1 MIMKMRS
8 VSLFLMIFATTAVAH
23 AQFVKSIGLNG
34 GAVWAK
40 QEWNYKN
47 VNEVDD
53 PQYHARI
60 HAGLELE
67 MFRHPWL
74 GMLAGAGIAQ
84 KGNLIEVEITN
95 AGQPEGTG
103 EYKTYRSTFN
113 YAYLELLLRV
123 HREFGPVTPFVFV
136 GPRLDYM
143 LSYDSDL
150 SLKVIEDEMND
161 AIFGLSYGL
170 GIEYRFGR
178 VGLAAIFTHQYDF
191 SYVYDKEPETFGL
204 ENIRNKA
211 FFLDLGIKYYFG
223 K

>member
-1 MIMKMRS
+1 MIMKKRF
-8 VSLFLMIFATTAVAH
+8 VSLVLLVFASASLTQ
-23 AQFVKSIGLNG
+23 AQFVKSIGLKG
-34 GAVWAK
+34 GAAWAK
-40 QEWNYKN
+40 QEWKYKN

-53 PQYHARI
+53 PQYRARI

-84 KGNLIEVEITN
+84 KGNQIEVEITH

-103 EYKTYRSTFN
+103 EFKTFRSTFN
-113 YAYLELLLRV
+113 YAYLELLLKV
-123 HREFGPVTPFVFV
+123 HREFGPVTPFVFA

-143 LSYDSDL
+143 ISYDSDL
-150 SLKVIEDEMND
+150 SLETIEDEMSD
-161 AIFGLSYGL
+161 ALFGLSYGV
-170 GIEYRFGR
+170 GVEYNFGR
-178 VGLAAIFTHQYDF
+178 IGLAAVFTHQYDF

-204 ENIRNKA
+204 ESIRNKA
-211 FFLDLGIKYYFG
+211 YFLDLAIKYYFG

>member
-1 MIMKMRS
+1 MKMRS
-8 VSLFLMIFATTAVAH
+8 VSLFLMILATTVVAQ
-23 AQFVKSIGLNG
+23 AQFVKSIGLIG

-40 QEWNYKN
+40 QDWNYKN
-47 VNEVDD
+47 VNGDEKTL
-53 PQYHARI
+53 YHARM
-60 HAGLELE
+60 HAGLGLEL
-67 MFRHPWL
+67 FQHPWL
-74 GMLAGAGIAQ
+74 SMLAETGISQ
-84 KGNLIEVEITN
+84 KGYAIEVQLST

-103 EYKTYRSTFN
+103 EYKIFRSTFN
-113 YAYLELLLRV
+113 YAYLNLLLKVRKA
-123 HREFGPVTPFVFV
+123 FGPVTPFIFG

-150 SLKVIEDEMND
+150 SLEVIEEEMSD
-161 AIFGLSYGL
+161 ALFGLSYGL
-170 GIEYRFGR
+170 GIEYGFGR
-178 VGLAAIFTHQYDF
+178 IGLAAIFTHQYDF